1 MTTTRTFGRKPTLA
15 EMTEYYAREDVLDFL
30 YDECQ
35 RRNIDIAFRRKRWPI
50 KPTSKAHLREIIDD
64 TIEQKIEKAYQ
75 LNAGNIDSIRLEK
88 HDYLS
93 FHAHTCITEGK
104 KLVGFDLIFEAD
116 IQGWRRAF
124 EDLCGV
130 VKILDDFD
138 VCYRIKYSGVRS
150 LHLMIPFESFPKQ
163 FNGESILSQ
172 RDEIHSKLQSYF
184 RRHGGME
191 KAHGGGVMR
200 LAYSLNE
207 DNGLVSLPILFHQLS
222 DFRPWEANIYQV
234 TIDKPWHGDVPA
246 NASQKMLTFL
256 REVYDDDAKA
266 KKQPKKM
273 LSFGL
278 EISEKNRS
286 SYYYN
291 VIGSPNLFGFPTF
304 LKGNPPYPPLK
315 KGGKGGFPQQVE
327 ASVDYR
333 LEQWAA
339 RLKSDEP
346 AARVEAAF
354 SLMAAPKPVPVSVLK
369 DGLLDD
375 NPDVRWFLAESLQ
388 KRLNSEAIDLAGK
401 LLWDDDQFVRISAV
415 DALALSGENSLQ
427 ALSSA
432 MSADISAS
440 MEALNDVI
448 YAIHK
453 ICPESEPNFFFS
465 EKKKFHHKEKK
476 RKFCESKAVQS
487 FVESSGDAIARF
499 LQNTIDSGQP
509 YWRVRGYIRQ
519 LRELC
524 KQYSIAEIAPFR
536 ESIKILVPRL
546 LKSFSTEKPEY
557 HQSPL
562 PKVWHWQLAA
572 SGTGGCSILQE
583 IRKNQAIP
591 LMTMR
596 EIADSFGVDTVKIP
610 SNRIPE
616 EERAFLTQVVRESLV
631 SMTVEQKA
639 RILVVFWLHSTKKL
653 SEPAGN
659 LLLHIDKSAAATAI
673 TQALARREFWV
684 GRLKSAV
691 ELLKHID
698 PSTTESVAEWIGDIS
713 FQLGIVSNEA
723 SRKLAQEK
731 DIDELVEM
739 LSSQSWS
746 MRRNAADALSQ
757 KCKSDE
763 EIDKVIGVLEHPN
776 NKARVATVLALG
788 AMSNHPR
795 ALAALIGAL
804 NSSRFQVR
812 LAALQTYIRL
822 NPPDAIDV
830 LLHVIQRQD
839 SRQVKLAAVKELGQ
853 YLNDERV
860 VHKLRNIHANDHFHQ
875 QIRTTAERL
884 LRKIPK

>member
-1 MTTTRTFGRKPTLA
+1 MTITRTFGRQPTLA
-15 EMTEYYAREDVLDFL
+15 EMNEYYARDDVLDFL

-35 RRNIDIAFRRKRWPI
+35 RRNIDIAFRKKRWPI
-50 KPTSKAHLREIIDD
+50 KPTSKAHLKEIIDD
-64 TIEQKIEKAYQ
+64 TIEQKIKKAYQ

-88 HDYLS
+88 YDYLS
-93 FHAHTCITEGK
+93 FHAHTCITKGK
-104 KLVGFDLIFEAD
+104 KLLGFDLIFEAD
-116 IQGWRRAF
+116 MQGWRRAF

-130 VKILDDFD
+130 VKILDGFD

-150 LHLMIPFESFPKQ
+150 LHLMIPFETFPQQ

-172 RDEIHSKLQSYF
+172 CAEIHSKIQNYF

-191 KAHGGGVMR
+191 KAHGGGVLR

-207 DNGLVSLPILFHQLS
+207 DNGLVSLPILSHQLS

-246 NASQKMLTFL
+246 NASRKMFNFL

-266 KKQPKKM
+266 NKPQKKQI
-273 LSFGL
+273 SFGL
-278 EISEKNRS
+278 EISEKKRS
-286 SYYYN
+286 NDTVPSN
-291 VIGSPNLFGFPTF
+291 ESI
-304 LKGNPPYPPLK
+304 
-315 KGGKGGFPQQVE
+315 
-327 ASVDYR
+327 D
-333 LEQWAA
+333 QWTA

-346 AARVEAAF
+346 AVRVEAAF
-354 SLMAAPKPVPVSVLK
+354 SLMTAPNPVSESVLK
-369 DGLLDD
+369 AGLSDH

-388 KRLNSEAIDLAGK
+388 KRLASEAIELAGK
-401 LLWDDDQFVRISAV
+401 LLWDDDQFVRISAI
-415 DALALSGENSLQ
+415 DALALSGENSLP
-427 ALSSA
+427 ALSNA

-440 MEALNDVI
+440 MEALNDVV

-453 ICPESEPNFFFS
+453 ICPEGEPNFFFS

-487 FVESSGDAIARF
+487 FVEANGDAIARF

-546 LKSFSTEKPEY
+546 LKSFSSEEPEY

-562 PKVWHWQLAA
+562 PKGA
-572 SGTGGCSILQE
+572 GGCSILQE

-596 EIADSFGVDTVKIP
+596 EIADSFGIDTVKIP
-610 SNRIPE
+610 SNRMPE
-616 EERAFLTQVVRESLV
+616 EERAFLTQVVRESLIG
-631 SMTVEQKA
+631 MTVEQKA
-639 RILVVFWLHSTKKL
+639 RILVMFWLHSTKKL
-653 SEPAGN
+653 SEPAGS
-659 LLLHIDKSAAATAI
+659 LLLYIDKSAAATAI
-673 TQALARREFWV
+673 TQAIARREFWA
-684 GRLKSAV
+684 GKLKGAV

-698 PSTTESVAEWIGDIS
+698 PSAAESVTEWMDDVS
-713 FQLGIVSNEA
+713 FQLSVVSNEA

-739 LSSQSWS
+739 LASQSWS

-757 KCKSDE
+757 KCESNE
-763 EIDKVIGVLEHPN
+763 EIGKVIDVLRHKN
-776 NKARVATVLALG
+776 YKAREAALFALG
-788 AMSNHPR
+788 AMSRHAQAR
-795 ALAALIGAL
+795 AAIAGAL
-804 NSSRFQVR
+804 NAPYWQVR
-812 LAALQTYIRL
+812 RDALKIYLRL

-830 LLHVIQRQD
+830 LFHIIQRRD
-839 SRQVKLAAVKELGQ
+839 SRQVKLAAVKELGR
-853 YLNDERV
+853 YMNDEQV
-860 VHKLRNIHANDHFHQ
+860 VHKLKDIHADGHFNQ
-875 QIRTTAERL
+875 RIRTTAERL

>member
-1 MTTTRTFGRKPTLA
+1 MN
-15 EMTEYYAREDVLDFL
+15 EYYVREDVLDFL

-50 KPTSKAHLREIIDD
+50 EPTSKIHLREIIYD
-64 TIEQKIEKAYQ
+64 TIENKIKNTYR
-75 LNAGNIDSIRLEK
+75 GDSIRLEK

-93 FHAHTCITEGK
+93 FHTHTSITEGK

-150 LHLMIPFESFPKQ
+150 LHLMIPFEAFPQK

-172 RDEIHSKLQSYF
+172 RDEIHSKLRSYF
-184 RRHGGME
+184 RRHCGME

-207 DNGLVSLPILFHQLS
+207 DNGLVSLPILSHQLS
-222 DFRPWEANIYQV
+222 DFRPWEANIHQV
-234 TIDKPWHGDVPA
+234 IIDKPWHGDVPA
-246 NASQKMLTFL
+246 NASQKMFNFL
-256 REVYDDDAKA
+256 REVYDDDIKT
-266 KKQPKKM
+266 KKQEKKVI
-273 LSFGL
+273 SFGL
-278 EISEKNRS
+278 KISEKKPY
-286 SYYYN
+286 SYAVPSN
-291 VIGSPNLFGFPTF
+291 KSI
-304 LKGNPPYPPLK
+304 
-315 KGGKGGFPQQVE
+315 E
-327 ASVDYR
+327 
-333 LEQWAA
+333 EWAVQ
-339 RLKSDEP
+339 LKSDEP
-346 AARVEAAF
+346 VVRIEAAF

-388 KRLNSEAIDLAGK
+388 KRLDSEAIDLAGK
-401 LLWDDDQFVRISAV
+401 LLWDDDQFVRISAI
-415 DALALSGENSLQ
+415 DALALSGKNSLQ
-427 ALSSA
+427 ALSNA

-440 MEALNDVI
+440 MEALNDVV

-453 ICPESEPNFFFS
+453 ICPEG
-465 EKKKFHHKEKK
+465 
-476 RKFCESKAVQS
+476 ESKAVQS

-509 YWRVRGYIRQ
+509 YWRIRGYIRQ
-519 LRELC
+519 LRKLC

-546 LKSFSTEKPEY
+546 LKFFSIEKPEY

-562 PKVWHWQLAA
+562 PEFWQIRLQGA
-572 SGTGGCSILQE
+572 GGCSILQE

-591 LMTMR
+591 LMAIR
-596 EIADSFGVDTVKIP
+596 EIADSLGIDTVKIP
-610 SNRIPE
+610 SNRMPE
-616 EERAFLTQVVRESLV
+616 EERAFLIQVVRESLV
-631 SMTVEQKA
+631 GMTVEQKA
-639 RILVVFWLHSTKKL
+639 RILVVFWLHCRRKL

-659 LLLHIDKSAAATAI
+659 LLLHIDKSAAAMAI
-673 TQALARREFWV
+673 TQALARREFWA

-691 ELLKHID
+691 ELLKQID
-698 PSTTESVAEWIGDIS
+698 PSATESVTGWMDDVS
-713 FQLGIVSNEA
+713 YQLGVVSNEA

-731 DIDELVEM
+731 DINELVEM
-739 LSSQSWS
+739 LAHQSWS
-746 MRRNAADALSQ
+746 LRRNAADALSQ

-763 EIDKVIGVLEHPN
+763 EIDKVIEVLRHPN
-776 NKARVATVLALG
+776 NKARVAAVLALG

-795 ALAALIGAL
+795 ALAALIETL
-804 NSSRFQVR
+804 NSSRFKVR

-830 LLHVIQRQD
+830 LFHVIQRWD
-839 SRQVKLAAVKELGQ
+839 SRQVKLAAVKELGR
-853 YLNDERV
+853 YMNDERV
-860 VHKLRNIHANDHFHQ
+860 VHKLRDIHANDHFHQ

-884 LRKIPK
+884 LQQIRK